1 MLEPAMRQCV
11 FEILKTRN
19 INGEKMFHVGAAEV
33 WWAFAEQQEV
43 IEALFL
49 ELPQIQHITEHYDLN
64 GEFTAVHIK
73 RLENVPSG
81 T

>member
-1 MLEPAMRQCV
+1 M
-11 FEILKTRN
+11 
-19 INGEKMFHVGAAEV
+19 
-33 WWAFAEQQEV
+33 FAEQQEV

-64 GEFTAVHIK
+64 GEFTTVHIK